1 MLNSGNFSAKTV
13 THFADRLQF
22 AKSFPANSIILK
34 PASLHCSLSM
44 IWDLPSQLS
53 VKQQRR

>member
-1 MLNSGNFSAKTV
+1 MLNSGNFGIKTV
-13 THFADRLQF
+13 THFVDRLQF
-22 AKSFPANSIILK
+22 EKGFTANSIILK

-44 IWDLPSQLS
+44 IWDRPSQLS

>member
-1 MLNSGNFSAKTV
+1 MLNSGNFGRKTV
-13 THFADRLQF
+13 THFVDRLQF
-22 AKSFPANSIILK
+22 EKSFTANSIIFK

-44 IWDLPSQLS
+44 IWDRPSQLS